1 MHGGIDD
8 DVFADFLGNCFGGEG
23 APDGMELVEDLVF
36 DEGPR
41 NGKNGFSAVCE
52 LNELSTKEILI
63 GLMNFAWIHK
73 LFFGLLK
80 FDLCQ

>member
-41 NGKNGFSAVCE
+41 NGKKR
-52 LNELSTKEILI
+52 L
-63 GLMNFAWIHK
+63 
-73 LFFGLLK
+73 
-80 FDLCQ
+80 